1 MLPLTDTRVSHWPHL
16 TYHYGISPVELAR
29 LPRWLVRLY
38 VETLPE
44 LLAQR
49 QLHALESAAFPHLTD
64 RAREKTLD
72 YWQERAYS
80 SEGDAPRQQAPLVE
94 QAAALAGMGIGFVME
109 DEDA

>member
-1 MLPLTDTRVSHWPHL
+1 MLPLTDTLVSHWPHL

-64 RAREKTLD
+64 KAREKTLD
-72 YWQERAYS
+72 YWQERAYR
-80 SEGDAPRQQAPLVE
+80 SETQRQPAPLVE
-94 QAAALAGMGIGFVME
+94 RAAALAGMGIGFVME